1 MKDWIEKLQQALRS
15 EWSHARQEHAQLR
28 QLSQSEQQ
36 ALGLVWPILRLTESS
51 PLYGQQTEL
60 WLRTLGPELHGGLQ
74 SGDLVRIAPSIH
86 SEGIPATVANVET
99 RTATLV
105 TKADELPPWLGQSDL
120 VVSLDFDSR
129 TYRNFLDGL
138 EKCSEDPTNPLME
151 ALMAGTDSAN
161 DSPERPGLYSFEALD
176 DSQAAAARRA
186 MRAQHLALIHG
197 PPGTGKT
204 HTICA
209 ILSELCLEKG
219 RPLGLADSNAA
230 VDHLTRSL
238 IARGLDPLRLGS
250 RYRIAPDV
258 FQYSLHGR
266 MAQHPNQAVLVQLE
280 KEIRRSKGREKG
292 QLVRESRRIRREI
305 RMEIIQNAP
314 LLTCTLGSFGRF
326 VGDLDDL
333 HTAVVDEATQA
344 IEPAI
349 WSVVPHLKRLVI
361 VGDPQQLGPV
371 VTQPGNLLER
381 SLMNRLIDRGME
393 APMLSVQRRMSDAI
407 MALVKDRYGPDYRA
421 HESVSMQHF
430 ELQGLL
436 ESAQVL
442 WIDTAGYGAEEA
454 KDSVSHSLYNH
465 CEVRL
470 VEQVVKSLFEQGIP
484 EADIGV
490 IAPYSAQVSRIAAA
504 IPEVEVA
511 TVNAYQ
517 GREKPVIV
525 CSFVRSNLDGD
536 LGFVKDVRRL
546 TVAAS
551 RAQSLWIGVG
561 DSATLAYD
569 SSFSALFEVIQSVGI
584 WQTVWEW
591 LFDEED

>member
-1 MKDWIEKLQQALRS
+1 MKDWIENLQSALRS
-15 EWSHARQEHAQLR
+15 EWSYARKEHAQQR
-28 QLSQSEQQ
+28 QQSQSEQL
-36 ALGLVWPILRLTESS
+36 ALGLIWPIMRLTEST

-60 WLRTLGPELHGGLQ
+60 WLRSMGPELHGGLQ
-74 SGDLVRIAPSIH
+74 AGDPVRIAPSIH
-86 SEGIPATVANVET
+86 AEGIAATVANVDLK
-99 RTATLV
+99 TATLV
-105 TKADELPPWLGQSDL
+105 TKAAELPPWLSQSDL
-120 VVSLDFDSR
+120 VVSLDFDDR
-129 TYRNFLDGL
+129 TYRNYLSGL
-138 EKCSEDPTNPLME
+138 EKCAEAPSNPLMK
-151 ALMAGTDSAN
+151 ALVDGADPETE
-161 DSPERPGLYSFEALD
+161 SPELPGLYAFEALD
-176 DSQAAAARRA
+176 ASQAAAARRA

-238 IARGLDPLRLGS
+238 IARGHDPLRLGS

-258 FQYSLHGR
+258 FPYSLHGR

-292 QLVRESRRIRREI
+292 QLVRESRRIRREM

-333 HTAVVDEATQA
+333 HTAVIDEATQA

-349 WSVVPHLKRLVI
+349 WSVVPHLSRLVI

-371 VTQPGNLLER
+371 VVQPGNPLEQ

-407 MALVKDRYGPDYRA
+407 MALVQERYGPDYRA
-421 HESVSMQHF
+421 HETVSMQQL
-430 ELQGLL
+430 ELHGPL

-442 WIDTAGYGAEEA
+442 WIDTAGYDAEEA
-454 KDSVSHSLYNH
+454 KDALSHSLYNL

-470 VEQVVKSLFEQGIP
+470 VEQVVKSLVEQGISIG
-484 EADIGV
+484 DIGV
-490 IAPYSAQVSRIAAA
+490 IAPYSAQVNRISAA

-525 CSFVRSNLDGD
+525 CSFVRSNLDGE

-569 SSFSALFEVIQSVGI
+569 SSFSALFEVIQSGGT